1 MAAETP
7 MVLHG
12 ESVPITIAKR
22 LPIEP
27 PGTAGKLAAA
37 TSLIKSAHHT
47 AGNMPQ
53 PELPGVLRKQCAVKR
68 GGPCRRP
75 MRWYSAAQSSQVS
88 AVRGISSIQ
97 REPHDMDEYAPTER
111 SCRPAQHSA

>member
-75 MRWYSAAQSSQVS
+75 MRWYSAAQISQVN